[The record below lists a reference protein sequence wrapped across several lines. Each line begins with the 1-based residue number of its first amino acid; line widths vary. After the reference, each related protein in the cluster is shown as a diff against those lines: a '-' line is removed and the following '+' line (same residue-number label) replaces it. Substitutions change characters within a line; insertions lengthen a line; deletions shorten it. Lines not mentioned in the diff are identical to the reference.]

1 MKGIE
6 RKKRKGKV
14 GGQKVRRGKEGKRR
28 GGARGKERRHW
39 GAGECRVK
47 RREEKWGERGGRM
60 APTRTPA
67 CQASPQVHKPIPC
80 MKSLPTYV
88 DTYLLLPDPSAALV
102 EL

>member
-1 MKGIE
+1 MKGTE

-47 RREEKWGERGGRM
+47 RREEREVGGKRRQDGTYRD
-60 APTRTPA
+60 P
-67 CQASPQVHKPIPC
+67 
-80 MKSLPTYV
+80 SLPRQ
-88 DTYLLLPDPSAALV
+88 PSGA
-102 EL
+102 